1 VTRIPGFS
9 KSVQS
14 PAKLLLTAYC
24 LLPTT
29 YSLLTMSNTYTP
41 NVQLAMPASG
51 DRSWNVALNANC
63 SALDALAPVG
73 SLAVTTTEAPSASLN
88 VNVAPGGYLNQGGSI
103 GAFAGVSARAMTTS
117 ATNYLY
123 LDLTN
128 SGALTVNTTGFPT
141 TAHVRLAVVIA
152 GAGVISNI
160 VDNRVAFSVI
170 GSFADGTNLTF
181 STNTGTQV
189 GTAPNQ
195 KLAFFGKTPI
205 VQPTLGAA
213 SAGSSYTSNEQAMLN
228 AVYSAVRNLGL
239 GS

>member
-1 VTRIPGFS
+1 
-9 KSVQS
+9 
-14 PAKLLLTAYC
+14 
-24 LLPTT
+24 
-29 YSLLTMSNTYTP
+29 MSNTYTS

-51 DRSWNVALNANC
+51 DRTWNVALNANC
-63 SALDALAPVG
+63 STLDALAPVG

-88 VNVAPGGYLNQGGSI
+88 VKVAAGNYVNPGGSI
-103 GAFAGVSARAMTTS
+103 GVFAGVSSRAMTTS

-128 SGALTVNTTGFPT
+128 SGTLTVNTTSFPS

-152 GAGVISNI
+152 GAGVISGI

-170 GSFADGTNLTF
+170 GSFADGINLTF
-181 STNTGTQV
+181 GTNTGTQV

-213 SAGSSYTSNEQAMLN
+213 TAGPSYTTNEQAMLT
-228 AVYSAVRNLGL
+228 AVYNAIRALGL

>member
-1 VTRIPGFS
+1 
-9 KSVQS
+9 
-14 PAKLLLTAYC
+14 
-24 LLPTT
+24 
-29 YSLLTMSNTYTP
+29 MSNTYTP

-51 DRSWNVALNANC
+51 DRTWNVALNANC

-88 VNVAPGGYLNQGGSI
+88 VKVAAGAYRKQDGTI
-103 GAFAGVSARAMTTS
+103 GTFAGVSSQAMTVS

-123 LDLTN
+123 LDLTS
-128 SGALTVNTTGFPT
+128 SGSLTVNTTGFPS

-152 GAGVISNI
+152 GDGTISGI
-160 VDNRVAFSVI
+160 TDNRVAFSVI
-170 GSFADGTNLTF
+170 GSIADGINFTF
-181 STNTGTQV
+181 GTNTGTQV

-213 SAGSSYTSNEQAMLN
+213 TAGSTYTSNEQAMLQ
-228 AVYSAVRNLGL
+228 AVYNAVRNLGL